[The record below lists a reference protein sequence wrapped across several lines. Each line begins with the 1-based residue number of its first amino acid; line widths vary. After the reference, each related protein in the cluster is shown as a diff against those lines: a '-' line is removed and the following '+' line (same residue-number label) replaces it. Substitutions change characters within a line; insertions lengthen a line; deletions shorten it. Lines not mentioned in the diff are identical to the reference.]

1 MAEAGWLIDRQLGPA
16 AEAGFYRSIVNGDI
30 AVEALTPADWERIAE
45 LVDTYADLGL
55 GGVDASVVAMAERL
69 GVTEVATL
77 DLRHFRVV
85 RPRHVDAF
93 TLLP

>member
-16 AEAGFYRSIVNGDI
+16 AEAGFYRSILNGDI
-30 AVEALTPADWERIAE
+30 AVEEITPADWQRIAE
-45 LVDTYADLGL
+45 LVDAYADLGL
-55 GGVDASVVAMAERL
+55 GGVDASLVAMAERL
-69 GVTEVATL
+69 GVTEVASL